1 MSAAHTEGLL
11 VVGEIKGNSIELKH
25 TNGDVP
31 GAISLVVARVTARL
45 TWIVEANAN
54 ARRLAACWNAFDGMP
69 TEASEELAEIGG
81 VQGLTNDLSAAMT
94 VIEVARTLLSDAL
107 ETFDEN
113 PHRDHEIADRI
124 RAFLK
129 GGAA

>member
-11 VVGEIKGNSIELKH
+11 AVSEQAAHILKSLDELGP
-25 TNGDVP
+25 TTELIGSTMGDN
-31 GAISLVVARVTARL
+31 AD
-45 TWIVEANAN
+45 AN

-69 TEASEELAEIGG
+69 TEAPEELAEIGG

-113 PHRDHEIADRI
+113 QHQDHEIADRI